1 MAIIFANGVE
11 MPKFIDEHGQQKLPV
26 KKVLKGGIPIVHEP
40 RCKVCTSPQRNS
52 IDRMLA
58 AGFTYSEIERQFNN
72 SVSRKSIGL
81 HSQKH
86 LNYEEAAIREVI
98 EKEALNAQRNY
109 DEGVGR
115 LVTKNAYLEVA
126 LQKAYDSLIK
136 NDTMVEPKDAVK
148 VIEML
153 QKLQDQNQ
161 TVALDELR
169 VQFQYFMQA
178 VKETIPK
185 DQWVA
190 IVDRTAD
197 LLRSSGRS
205 VEWNTEET
213 TEVSPKE
220 LEEIVD
226 AQVVGDSNGSG

>member
-1 MAIIFANGVE
+1 
-11 MPKFIDEHGQQKLPV
+11 MPKFVDEHGNQKLPV
-26 KKVLKGGIPIVHEP
+26 KKVLKGGVPIVHEP
-40 RCKVCTSPQRNS
+40 RCKVCTNPQRHS
-52 IDRMLA
+52 IDKMLA
-58 AGFTYSEIERQFNN
+58 AGFTYSEIERQFNKT
-72 SVSRKSIGL
+72 VPRKSISH
-81 HSQKH
+81 HSKEH
-86 LNYEEAAIREVI
+86 LNYEQAAIREVI
-98 EKEALNAQRNY
+98 EKEAVNAQRNY
-109 DEGVGR
+109 EMGVSR

-126 LQKAYDSLIK
+126 LQKAYDALVN

-153 QKLQDQNQ
+153 QRLQDQNQ

-185 DQWVA
+185 EQWES

-197 LLRSSGRS
+197 LLRSSGRNVDWGQAEEP
-205 VEWNTEET
+205 VEIL
-213 TEVSPKE
+213 PKE

-226 AQVVGDSNGSG
+226 ADVIEDKSNDGTSPG

>member
-1 MAIIFANGVE
+1 
-11 MPKFIDEHGQQKLPV
+11 MPKFVDEAGKEKLPV

-52 IDRMLA
+52 IDKMLA
-58 AGFTYSEIERQFNN
+58 AGFTYSEIERQFGGNIP
-72 SVSRKSIGL
+72 RKSISG

-86 LNYEEAAIREVI
+86 LNYEQAAIREVI
-98 EKEALNAQRNY
+98 EKEAVNAQQNY
-109 DEGVGR
+109 DMGVSR

-126 LQKAYDSLIK
+126 LQKAYDALVN

-153 QKLQDQNQ
+153 QRLQDQNQ

-185 DQWVA
+185 EQWES

-197 LLRSSGRS
+197 LLRSSGRNVDWGQADE
-205 VEWNTEET
+205 VEL
-213 TEVSPKE
+213 VPAE

-226 AQVVGDSNGSG
+226 AEVIGPEGNGNGTSPG

>member
-1 MAIIFANGVE
+1 
-11 MPKFIDEHGQQKLPV
+11 MPKFVDEHGQQKLPV
-26 KKVLKGGIPIVHEP
+26 KKVLKGGVPIVHEP

-52 IDRMLA
+52 IDKMLA
-58 AGFTYSEIERQFNN
+58 AGFTYSEIERQFGGT
-72 SVSRKSIGL
+72 VPRKSISL
-81 HSQKH
+81 HSTKH

-98 EKEALNAQRNY
+98 EKEAMNAQRNY
-109 DEGVGR
+109 EEGVGR

-126 LQKAYDSLIK
+126 LQKAYDALIK

-153 QKLQDQNQ
+153 TKLQDQNQ

-185 DQWVA
+185 DQWSN

-205 VEWNTEET
+205 VDWADAANEDVDSDVVEIR
-213 TEVSPKE
+213 PQE
-220 LEEIVD
+220 LVEIVD
-226 AQVVGDSNGSG
+226 AEVVESKDGSG

>member
-1 MAIIFANGVE
+1 
-11 MPKFIDEHGQQKLPV
+11 MPKFVDEHGQQKLPV
-26 KKVLKGGIPIVHEP
+26 KKILKGGVPIVHEP

-58 AGFTYSEIERQFNN
+58 AGFTYSEIERQFGGN
-72 SVSRKSIGL
+72 VPRKSIAL
-81 HSQKH
+81 HSTKH

-109 DEGVGR
+109 EEGVGR

-153 QKLQDQNQ
+153 TKLQDQNQ

-185 DQWVA
+185 DQWSE

-205 VEWNTEET
+205 VDWASEANPET
-213 TEVSPKE
+213 VEISPKE
-220 LEEIVD
+220 IEEIVD
-226 AQVVGDSNGSG
+226 AEIVGRTGTAETNGSG

>member
-1 MAIIFANGVE
+1 
-11 MPKFIDEHGQQKLPV
+11 MPKFVDEHGKQKLPV
-26 KKVLKGGIPIVHEP
+26 KKVLKGGVPIVHEP
-40 RCKVCTSPQRNS
+40 RCNVCKSPQRNA
-52 IDRMLA
+52 IDKMLA
-58 AGFTYSEIERQFNN
+58 AGFTYSEIERQFGG
-72 SVSRKSIGL
+72 SVSRKSISL
-81 HSQKH
+81 HSKEH

-98 EKEALNAQRNY
+98 EKEALNAQKNY
-109 DEGVGR
+109 EEGVSR

-126 LQKAYDSLIK
+126 LQKAYNALIN

-153 QKLQDQNQ
+153 QKLQEQNQ

-185 DQWVA
+185 EQWEN

-197 LLRSSGRS
+197 LLRSSGRNVDWGAS
-205 VEWNTEET
+205 KDEPVDI
-213 TEVSPKE
+213 SPKE

-226 AQVVGDSNGSG
+226 AEVVQPETSPG